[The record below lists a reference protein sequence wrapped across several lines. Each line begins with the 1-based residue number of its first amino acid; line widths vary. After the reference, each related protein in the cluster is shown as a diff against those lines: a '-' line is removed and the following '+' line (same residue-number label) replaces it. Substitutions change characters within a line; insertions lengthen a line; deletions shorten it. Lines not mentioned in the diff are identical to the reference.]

1 MSSLALTPILQAIRT
16 LLSVNTLDNAKKL
29 ASTVGLI
36 LIEPSGFQIVEHTTK
51 KGKAIRGV
59 VRTDLSYGEAK
70 AIDEYT
76 FKKDGGW
83 FIREKYLGLESQAV
97 TTQQTPTETLKNEPI
112 AVVESDTLVSD
123 DDNNIKALELKFK
136 PASQKYK
143 NPQVRLDTKEGA
155 KLLKKTLTKLF
166 PDTKF
171 SVTMSRGTAYGSVSV
186 SWVDGASYDLV
197 DVIAQHFRG
206 NGYDG
211 MSDSSYNLNALNADG
226 QIVDYGLGYVSIS
239 RGYSREFLEK
249 LQSSFSDM
257 LKTMIKEEGVTI
269 KGSGDSAY
277 FDAKENWTRDGINKA
292 KSSHSTHKY
301 NFVNTPQAANDE
313 PVTADKPQEFLA
325 GLLKYAQ
332 EKEEIFVDENNN
344 KHRKIEKSVM
354 GKFLPWQYNKYREL
368 FGIARTVTITSTEEK
383 YEGINLTGKYVSESN
398 NYYAF
403 SIRYEP
409 INAEAKPAEQPTIK
423 LPVGWTG
430 MLNGLATKEG
440 DEGGIVDKQY
450 GATNEW
456 FVIPHNKL
464 LWPIF
469 EGKTFT
475 SQKDAFVA
483 FDKAINDLK
492 LDESKIDEKAEILE
506 KYGFITEVHGKWKYT
521 TQNGVYPKF
530 TANSKESAVES
541 AWPYYLKVP
550 KDELKTKAEKYE
562 DSIQSFN
569 QDMQKRYGSLSND
582 EISQK
587 IDEVSA
593 EIKSLQAAG
602 GREFTGN
609 GTRRTSA
616 ATSNEA
622 ARQLGEEKMRLES
635 YLKYREKLS
644 QNPHQELA
652 DTLKVFGWTIE
663 PFNNQKGDVFASKDF
678 EVDYKDKQI
687 KAKATLRKWLENS
700 QTLTAYANELVLIN
714 DAKAMIDTSHFWMRE
729 FGEQR
734 KIISDLEATLRYFL
748 ITNRDKFLQGE
759 NNVSNTSGNLES
771 DSNTASQSNQQ
782 PRVEN
787 SNANESAESQRVVG
801 SPVNGPDA
809 RGGGERDSGLSLSE
823 NDGTDIGARSDT
835 GVSGKSG
842 QRRARGSVTTNE
854 SSGSDSTNGQR
865 SPIKRERDRSIVRTA
880 RATGTITA
888 DAKEAEQL
896 KAEGTPTQWA
906 NAQNIEK
913 ALPYLLPEQRVDV
926 ALAEKRLIDDNKN
939 GMLFTNGT
947 GTGKTFTGL
956 GVVKRFVNAGKKN
969 ILIVSMN
976 DKIIKDFIK
985 SAKKLALNIHQLD
998 GITDNGKDAIVATTY
1013 ANLAQN
1019 DTLGMRDWD
1028 LIIVDE
1034 AHNLMQ
1040 GEKGE
1045 NTNALAKLRALSGHH
1060 AGFSEWVKMR
1070 HADKDPKPIGESP
1083 ETGLPIYNQDEV
1095 SAWEAFKKPL
1105 REQWQKT
1112 WAEQP
1117 KGRTKV
1123 IFLSATPF
1131 SYVKTLD
1138 WAEGYLFDFV
1148 PPADKFSNKTDA
1160 MGSAYN
1166 SGGAQERF
1174 YMSNFGYKMRTN
1186 KLTRPDS
1193 KVDVGI
1199 LERKFAEKLKK
1210 EGAMSGRELSV
1221 PFDYDRKFVLISSK
1235 VGEKIDEGFNYLW
1248 DTKDK
1253 DGKSKYSDLLRAI
1266 NKRFDY
1272 LARLQLLEA
1281 IKAQEAI
1288 EQIKKHLALGRKVIV
1303 FHDFNEGG
1311 TTNPFVMKGFSG
1323 DDASA
1328 VEAQYNDFKRERP
1341 DLINLKLDIPAPLVT
1356 LRKVFP
1362 NALLFNGRVAK
1373 GQRAKNA
1380 DLFNSDDSGLNLM
1393 IAQSDAAATGISFHD
1408 TTGKHQRVILNIG
1421 MPTKPAK
1428 LRQTEGRIY
1437 RVGQASN
1444 AIQRYL
1450 TTGTNWERSAF
1461 AQKIA
1466 ERAETVDNLA
1476 QGESAVVSIKDALV
1490 RAYESAEYFEPSL
1503 TDGVGGKAYDEEN
1516 NRVMALSPFERAKTE
1531 YWVKQKVTAK
1541 RGEREGKEWYATPEP
1556 VGLFMVN
1563 LAGAHSGDDILEP
1576 SAGDGAIGRYMPS
1589 DASVTF
1595 IEPTDSL
1602 ASRARMNNTNAN
1614 VIVDT
1619 FENHNSSNKYDAI
1632 VMNPP
1637 FGQGGSI
1644 AIKHLIKSFE
1654 HLRDGG
1660 RVVALLPVGKMDELI
1675 AKYQDNGYFKD
1686 IYTVAEFTLPS
1697 STFENAGTRV
1707 NTKIHVFEKHE
1718 SKQDAPQGIIVK
1730 DLSHYDDISRLFDA
1744 IENISIKPRK
1754 PRLDE
1759 ALAEYGIA
1767 VYPNRSKYIVTGEG
1781 LKRKDIVRALFSTF
1795 DTPNADGDYV
1805 DQYNRSKMYLQVLKR
1820 EGIPTMAQFN
1830 QGLSAN
1836 NLPIKYQQHN
1846 NKFNTWDGVGDMP
1859 DWVRGAIRYGGKLE
1873 DFAVEKPVYNS
1884 LDHYNSINPDYSIT
1898 NIMGLIKSLANKKD
1912 DTLAGEL
1919 AKAIGVQIKKPTPSE
1934 FLKGDA
1940 VASIKSGQIKPDE
1953 KGRRIP
1959 SAVNWIREWLQNN
1972 QHNGEFIHPQLGVIH
1987 LSVGGI
1993 KAAMSHKPTDL
2004 DIQAIPA
2011 IPEALPKSIVL
2022 DVSPDDEGKPIENT
2036 VIAAPIKIDD
2046 IKYHLVMRLRRDT
2059 ADKTQNPRFYTFAVA
2074 VERAENENGHIPSLV
2089 AASSAEEVGQARGHD
2104 RLSGTSLMTRADP
2117 LNQVDKLTGGR
2128 SRLLNVLHKAL
2139 AVKED
2144 PKNFSAWFSNSKVV
2158 DASGNPLL
2166 VYHGSSSEEVIEK
2179 FDRLFLVSKGK
2190 KDGLDSIGTWF
2201 TDNKDRVTDYGN
2213 KKVYAAYIRLVN
2225 PLILQSF
2232 DELREYWSEV
2242 QESNPDK
2249 QVQKAYKANN
2259 HHGDSTDFVAELS
2272 AKYDGIIIKQHG
2284 DGEWKNQTAYVVFN
2298 SNQIKVIN
2306 VEADSFNSAI
2316 NCKCLTS
2323 MTNNCQRAYC
2333 PRKVDGKAHQAAT
2346 SPHNDLAEPTDAQK
2360 LAGNYKTGKIN
2371 INGLA
2376 ISIENPQG
2384 STRSGVNAEDKKW
2397 SNTMQHHYGYING
2410 TEGADGDHLDV
2421 FVVPGISE
2429 DYQGS
2434 VFIID
2439 QVEPLTGDFDE
2450 HKIIIGAKSHK
2461 VAKEIYLANYDAD
2474 WQGFGDSTELTMSE
2488 FKDWLKNGD
2497 LTRPISHEFED
2508 RYNDIGGFNFIPAIS
2523 FDDTL
2528 NAIKALIA
2536 NNSEDN
2542 AQRLAMLTGLTLKQ
2556 AEPDIDLDMFGEPV
2570 NQGFDLFGEPIQ
2582 DGDESPVEELPR
2594 LAVVELPLD
2603 KLTLSEDVPQFKSGA
2618 ESDTGVVEAL
2628 GGKFDRTG
2636 VAPIQV
2642 WERTDGRLEIISG
2655 RHRTDLAR
2663 RSGEKT
2669 IPAQVH
2675 KESEGFTAKQAMML
2689 DAELNIRDGQGKVK
2703 DYVDYFT
2710 HSEISEEE
2718 AERRGLIARSIGQ
2731 RAFTIASQGSEE
2743 LKTLHR
2749 NDIIS
2754 DQAAAEIASIAPNNA
2769 AMQAVGLRVLQEH
2782 KPLNNALNTI
2792 RAVQAL
2798 TREKGQEP
2806 DTFDLFGFDDSA
2818 LKEAEAMARIASR
2831 KQRQIAEQLNAIK
2844 GAVKN
2849 PKLAAK
2855 HGVVVENEA
2864 DALAKVQTMTAQKA
2878 RWDNWS
2884 SHADLLA
2891 EVRAELND
2899 SHNNLGVIDGS
2910 SSNGWIG
2917 VDLDGTLAKFY
2928 GWDGIEKIGEP
2939 ILVMLERVKEWL
2951 SFGFD
2956 VRIFTARAANPEAI
2970 PYIKQWCREHIGQE
2984 LPITNVKDMYMA
2996 QLWDNIAVTIES
3008 NTGEIIKSE
3017 VEISD

>member
-1 MSSLALTPILQAIRT
+1 MSAIAPILKAIRAVLANNTTDNVTALAT
-16 LLSVNTLDNAKKL
+16 LA
-29 ASTVGLI
+29 GLK
-36 LIEPSGFQIVEHTTK
+36 IEAATANVQFVEHTTK
-51 KGKAIRGV
+51 KGKVIRGV

-70 AIDEYT
+70 AIDEFT

-97 TTQQTPTETLKNEPI
+97 TTQQTPTETPKNEPVAI
-112 AVVESDTLVSD
+112 VESDTLVSD

-143 NPQVRLDTKEGA
+143 NPQVRLETKEGA

-269 KGSGDSAY
+269 KGSGDSFY

-301 NFVNTPQAANDE
+301 NFGNTPQAANDE
-313 PVTADKPQEFLA
+313 PVTTDKPQEFLA

-368 FGIARTVTITSTEEK
+368 FGIARTVTITSNEEK

-409 INAEAKPAEQPTIK
+409 IA
-423 LPVGWTG
+423 
-430 MLNGLATKEG
+430 
-440 DEGGIVDKQY
+440 DEGANSLYTSLQPPEFVSIEQQRERQTQEKLAKAQAGIDKLSIGVKRALAHEIYKEEMEKQGKYVDGSYPAMLKPNDIADMVAYYIDKARKEPRYKHIAITNYAMSKDYELDKKALKQLTMAGLY
-450 GATNEW
+450 KDDYLDKNTLVPQISPTNEA
-456 FVIPHNKL
+456 PPTYTPK
-464 LWPIF
+464 
-469 EGKTFT
+469 G
-475 SQKDAFVA
+475 
-483 FDKAINDLK
+483 
-492 LDESKIDEKAEILE
+492 
-506 KYGFITEVHGKWKYT
+506 EV
-521 TQNGVYPKF
+521 
-530 TANSKESAVES
+530 
-541 AWPYYLKVP
+541 
-550 KDELKTKAEKYE
+550 
-562 DSIQSFN
+562 
-569 QDMQKRYGSLSND
+569 
-582 EISQK
+582 
-587 IDEVSA
+587 
-593 EIKSLQAAG
+593 
-602 GREFTGN
+602 
-609 GTRRTSA
+609 
-616 ATSNEA
+616 
-622 ARQLGEEKMRLES
+622 
-635 YLKYREKLS
+635 

-714 DAKAMIDTSHFWMRE
+714 DAKATIDTSHFWMRE

-734 KIISDLEATLRYFL
+734 KIISDLEAALRYFL

-759 NNVSNTSGNLES
+759 NNVPSTSNAMES
-771 DSNTASQSNQQ
+771 NSDNTISTNQKQSA
-782 PRVEN
+782 EN
-787 SNANESAESQRVVG
+787 GNANESGELGRLARP
-801 SPVNGPDA
+801 PVNGLDA
-809 RGGGERDSGLSLSE
+809 RGGSERDSGLSLPK
-823 NDGTDIGARSDT
+823 NDGIGVGARGDTSVSDGAGER
-835 GVSGKSG
+835 GVGASNTTTKSS
-842 QRRARGSVTTNE
+842 RSSRTNESRTPTNRERDSAIVRTSTRAGSVTQT
-854 SSGSDSTNGQR
+854 
-865 SPIKRERDRSIVRTA
+865 
-880 RATGTITA
+880 
-888 DAKEAEQL
+888 AKEAEQL
-896 KAEGTPTQWA
+896 KAESTPTQWGNAA
-906 NAQNIEK
+906 NIDK
-913 ALPYLLPEQRVDV
+913 ALPYLLPEQRDDV
-926 ALAEKRLIDDNKN
+926 AKLEKRLIEENKN

-956 GVVKRFVNAGKKN
+956 GAVKRFANAGKKN

-976 DKIIKDFIK
+976 DKIIRDFIK
-985 SAKKLALNIHQLD
+985 SAKALNLDIHQLD
-998 GITDNGKDAIVATTY
+998 GITDNGKDKIVATTY
-1013 ANLAQN
+1013 ANMAQN
-1019 DTLGMRDWD
+1019 LTLGLRDWD
-1028 LIIVDE
+1028 LIVVDE

-1045 NTNALAKLRALSGHH
+1045 DTNALAKLRALSGHH

-1123 IFLSATPF
+1123 IFLTATPF

-1148 PPADKFSNKTDA
+1148 PPADKFSNKTDT
-1160 MGSAYN
+1160 MGLAYN
-1166 SGGAQERF
+1166 SGGAYERF
-1174 YMSNFGYKMRTN
+1174 YMSNFGYKMRN
-1186 KLTRPDS
+1186 NRLTRPNS

-1221 PFDYDRKFVLISSK
+1221 PFDYDRKFVLVNSK
-1235 VGEKIDEGFNYLW
+1235 IGEKIDEGFNYLW

-1253 DGKSKYSDLLRAI
+1253 DGKSKYSDLSRAI

-1303 FHDFNEGG
+1303 FHDYNVGG
-1311 TTNPFVMKGFSG
+1311 ATNPFVMKGFSG

-1356 LRKVFP
+1356 LRKAFP
-1362 NALLFNGRVAK
+1362 DALMFNGTISK

-1380 DLFNSDDSGLNLM
+1380 DLFNSDDSNLNLM

-1408 TTGKHQRVILNIG
+1408 TTGKHQRVIINIG

-1450 TTGTNWERSAF
+1450 TTGTGWERSAF

-1490 RAYESAEYFEPSL
+1490 RAYEEAEYFEPSL
-1503 TDGVGGKAYDEEN
+1503 MDGIGGKAYDEEN

-1541 RGEREGKEWYATPEP
+1541 RSEREGKEWYATPEP

-1595 IEPTDSL
+1595 IEPSESL

-1614 VIVDT
+1614 VIVDD
-1619 FENHNSSNKYDAI
+1619 FESHGSNNKYDAI

-1718 SKQDAPQGIIVK
+1718 LKQDVPQGVVVK

-1846 NKFNTWDGVGDMP
+1846 NKFNTWDGVGDIP

-1873 DFAVEKPVYNS
+1873 DFAVEKPVYDAVSDADPKAVIVAIRAVLTKATPEN
-1884 LDHYNSINPDYSIT
+1884 
-1898 NIMGLIKSLANKKD
+1898 MQSLAD
-1912 DTLAGEL
+1912 VAGLKIVKTKEQIDISIEEAIKNL
-1919 AKAIGVQIKKPTPSE
+1919 EWVDKADPIASM
-1934 FLKGDA
+1934 KGDEVPRFDKVKLLTEWVGHHWEEQTGGKVNREDLGEVVVDTKA
-1940 VASIKSGQIKPDE
+1940 AKYSANHGMNAIKAQAFYLVPDALKSGVLL
-1953 KGRRIP
+1953 G
-1959 SAVNWIREWLQNN
+1959 
-1972 QHNGEFIHPQLGVIH
+1972 QLPV
-1987 LSVGGI
+1987 V
-1993 KAAMSHKPTDL
+1993 K
-2004 DIQAIPA
+2004 
-2011 IPEALPKSIVL
+2011 
-2022 DVSPDDEGKPIENT
+2022 GKPKAFI
-2036 VIAAPIKIDD
+2036 IAAPVSIDD
-2046 IKYHLVMRLRRDT
+2046 KVYRLLIEVRSDANMQRLYVHEVVLREISPLHGFKSG
-2059 ADKTQNPRFYTFAVA
+2059 ADSEEEQ
-2074 VERAENENGHIPSLV
+2074 PS
-2089 AASSAEEVGQARGHD
+2089 AHARGD
-2104 RLSGTSLMTRADP
+2104 IYNFM
-2117 LNQVDKLTGGR
+2117 LNLR
-2128 SRLLNVLHKAL
+2128 KAQ
-2139 AVKED
+2139 A
-2144 PKNFSAWFSNSKVV
+2144 
-2158 DASGNPLL
+2158 
-2166 VYHGSSSEEVIEK
+2166 EK
-2179 FDRLFLVSKGK
+2179 K
-2190 KDGLDSIGTWF
+2190 
-2201 TDNKDRVTDYGN
+2201 
-2213 KKVYAAYIRLVN
+2213 
-2225 PLILQSF
+2225 P
-2232 DELREYWSEV
+2232 
-2242 QESNPDK
+2242 
-2249 QVQKAYKANN
+2249 
-2259 HHGDSTDFVAELS
+2259 LS
-2272 AKYDGIIIKQHG
+2272 APVAPVITQSTAETSETF
-2284 DGEWKNQTAYVVFN
+2284 GEQ
-2298 SNQIKVIN
+2298 VI
-2306 VEADSFNSAI
+2306 DD
-2316 NCKCLTS
+2316 
-2323 MTNNCQRAYC
+2323 TN
-2333 PRKVDGKAHQAAT
+2333 H
-2346 SPHNDLAEPTDAQK
+2346 
-2360 LAGNYKTGKIN
+2360 
-2371 INGLA
+2371 
-2376 ISIENPQG
+2376 
-2384 STRSGVNAEDKKW
+2384 
-2397 SNTMQHHYGYING
+2397 
-2410 TEGADGDHLDV
+2410 
-2421 FVVPGISE
+2421 
-2429 DYQGS
+2429 
-2434 VFIID
+2434 
-2439 QVEPLTGDFDE
+2439 FD
-2450 HKIIIGAKSHK
+2450 
-2461 VAKEIYLANYDAD
+2461 
-2474 WQGFGDSTELTMSE
+2474 
-2488 FKDWLKNGD
+2488 
-2497 LTRPISHEFED
+2497 
-2508 RYNDIGGFNFIPAIS
+2508 DIGGFNFTPAI
-2523 FDDTL
+2523 DLDQTL
-2528 NAIKALIA
+2528 KAIKETLA
-2536 NNSEDN
+2536 NGSYDN
-2542 AQRLAMLTGLTLKQ
+2542 IKRLATLAGLTLKEP
-2556 AEPDIDLDMFGEPV
+2556 EPDVEFDMFGEPI
-2570 NQGFDLFGEPIQ
+2570 NQDFDLFGDPIQ

-2594 LAVVELPLD
+2594 LVVVELPLD
-2603 KLTLSEDVPQFKSGA
+2603 KLTLSDDVPQFKSGA
-2618 ESDTGVVEAL
+2618 DGESGVVEAL

-2710 HSEISEEE
+2710 HSEISEDE

-2731 RAFTIASQGSEE
+2731 RAFIIASKGSEE
-2743 LKTLHR
+2743 LKNQHR
-2749 NDIIS
+2749 NEIIS
-2754 DQAAAEIASIAPNNA
+2754 DQAAAEISSIAPNNS
-2769 AMQAVGLRVLQEH
+2769 AMQAVGLRVLNEH

-2792 RAVQAL
+2792 KAVMAL

-2891 EVRAELND
+2891 EVRKELND
-2899 SHNNLGVIDGS
+2899 K
-2910 SSNGWIG
+2910 
-2917 VDLDGTLAKFY
+2917 LDSLDFDDDDYYWLCQEELA
-2928 GWDGIEKIGEP
+2928 
-2939 ILVMLERVKEWL
+2939 
-2951 SFGFD
+2951 
-2956 VRIFTARAANPEAI
+2956 A
-2970 PYIKQWCREHIGQE
+2970 
-2984 LPITNVKDMYMA
+2984 
-2996 QLWDNIAVTIES
+2996 
-3008 NTGEIIKSE
+3008 
-3017 VEISD
+3017 